1 MNAIREIVTSHISAC
16 AIDPR
21 HARWCTT
28 HQAIFYSVDCD
39 VMRDALELAEAVAE
53 KVRTPYLTYTKEFAL
68 RLNCVKNGCHPLHGD
83 DGTIVPLEGWRW
95 QDKWEESA
103 LAGHACDRMTRTV
116 YFGLWEME
124 PEI

>member
-16 AIDPR
+16 ATDPR

-28 HQAIFYSVDCD
+28 HQAIFYSTDCD
-39 VMRDALELAEAVAE
+39 VMRDALELAEAVSE
-53 KVRTPYLTYTKEFAL
+53 KVRTVYFTYTKEYAL
-68 RLNCVKNGCHPLHGD
+68 RLNCVKNGCQPLHGD

-103 LAGHACDRMTRTV
+103 LAGHACDQMTRTV
-116 YFGLWEME
+116 YFGPWEME
-124 PEI
+124 PES